1 MFDIG
6 FQELVV
12 IAILALL
19 VAGPERLP
27 GLARNCG
34 LWAGR
39 LKRYI
44 NHARREL
51 EQELKLDEEMRFDD
65 KLSDLDS
72 MMRDAP
78 DRHHAKQKDKTGQN
92 RDNHGND

>member
-6 FQELVV
+6 FQELVL

-27 GLARNCG
+27 GLARNLG
-34 LWAGR
+34 FWIGR

-44 NHARREL
+44 NNARREI

-65 KLSDLDS
+65 KLSDLDNL
-72 MMRDAP
+72 MRDAP
-78 DRHHAKQKDKTGQN
+78 DRQPGKRKKDPPEKP
-92 RDNHGND
+92 DASDDD

>member
-6 FQELVV
+6 FQELVL

-34 LWAGR
+34 LWIGR

-44 NHARREL
+44 NNARREI
-51 EQELKLDEEMRFDD
+51 EQELKLDEDMRFDD
-65 KLSDLDS
+65 KLSDLDNL
-72 MMRDAP
+72 MRDAP
-78 DRHHAKQKDKTGQN
+78 DRQPGKRKEKPVEKPDAS
-92 RDNHGND
+92 DND

>member
-6 FQELVV
+6 FQELVL

-44 NHARREL
+44 NHTRREL
-51 EQELKLDEEMRFDD
+51 EQELRLNEEMRFDE
-65 KLSDLDS
+65 KLSDLDKL
-72 MMRDAP
+72 MRDAP
-78 DRHHAKQKDKTGQN
+78 DRQEEKPESGTGQDRN
-92 RDNHGND
+92 SRDNG